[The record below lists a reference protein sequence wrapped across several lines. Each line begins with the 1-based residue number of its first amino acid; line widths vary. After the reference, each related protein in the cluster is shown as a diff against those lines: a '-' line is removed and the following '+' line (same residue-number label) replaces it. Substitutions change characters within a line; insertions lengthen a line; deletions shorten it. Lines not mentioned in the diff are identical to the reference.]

1 MSDATA
7 GSGNIE
13 RRDIVSV
20 NGRQGIVNIDL
31 RPEHNFVQVVWLDER
46 EKKRQR
52 SRSSHLSQAQEQR
65 TQWQAGTHLLHDRP
79 FVSFASASGIY
90 LLQ

>member
-20 NGRQGIVNIDL
+20 NGRQDIVNIDL
-31 RPEHNFVQVVWLDER
+31 RPEHKHEVT
-46 EKKRQR
+46 QR
-52 SRSSHLSQAQEQR
+52 LNNGC
-65 TQWQAGTHLLHDRP
+65 TPCTPLH
-79 FVSFASASGIY
+79 ASADAADSPASINAKLLCASGGAVQQLIN
-90 LLQ
+90 